1 MDRAI
6 VERMVGAVVL
16 VLILVLLAP
25 TLLDGSSDDAEP
37 AVAAAP
43 AESGRRT
50 EVIVLN
56 APRDALPPEP
66 VEEVV
71 AAAGPASATGPA
83 PELVRPMAGN
93 QTPEGFAVQLGS
105 FSVRGNADRFAQRIR
120 TEGHPVFV
128 VRGRSGAGT
137 IYRVYSG
144 PAESREQ
151 AGELAAKLKSGGYS
165 VMVVELGDDRG

>member
-16 VLILVLLAP
+16 VLAIVLVAP
-25 TLLDGSSDDAEP
+25 ALLDGRTGEQTVADAEP
-37 AVAAAP
+37 ADTD
-43 AESGRRT
+43 RRT

-56 APRDALPPEP
+56 APRNAVPEP
-66 VEEVV
+66 PAETVV
-71 AAAGPASATGPA
+71 AAAGPAPAAGPR
-83 PELVRPMAGN
+83 PELVKPMAGN
-93 QTPEGFAVQLGS
+93 QMPEGFAVQLGS

-120 TEGHPVFV
+120 GEGHPVFV
-128 VRGRSGAGT
+128 VKGRSGAGT

-151 AGELAAKLKSGGYS
+151 AGEMAAKLKSGGYS
-165 VMVVELGDDRG
+165 VMVVELGEGRG